1 MTDAENPRAR
11 AAFTGRLQDV
21 PLVEVLHFI
30 SLNRKSGRLVLTQR
44 GGHGLVLLRT
54 GAIIYAASSSVR
66 ETFGSIL
73 VARGLV
79 QEQVLVNALELQ
91 HASGEEKRLGTVLVE
106 MGAVTLE
113 QVEDAVR
120 YQTGVVLTEL
130 CQWRDGYFR
139 LEAFEIPSH
148 GEIAVDAQDFV
159 VTRGLNT
166 ERLLLEVA
174 TTLDESGLSDP
185 DTPPPNPIEDLP
197 SLGYPIPN
205 DTPQPLSG
213 LLNEVAAP
221 ILRGEV
227 TARILREAETAVT
240 RGVLFLL
247 RRDEAV
253 AVGCFGVDRPGLLTD
268 QPLTLSLREVSAL
281 TEVLERREAWRGPL
295 LGLDGNLHLLAALGS
310 EGLPRETVVVPMIV
324 GDRVAMLFYGD
335 TGVGVAPLGNLAS
348 LEMLMVESAL
358 EMERETLEA
367 RRRTV
372 ARAQRG
378 A

>member
-1 MTDAENPRAR
+1 
-11 AAFTGRLQDV
+11 V

-44 GGHGLVLLRT
+44 GGHGLVLLRD

-79 QEQVLVNALELQ
+79 QEKTLVAALELQ

-106 MGAVTLE
+106 MGVLTHE
-113 QVEDAVR
+113 QVEEAVR
-120 YQTGVVLTEL
+120 YQTGVVLAEL

-174 TTLDESGLSDP
+174 TTLDESGLSEP
-185 DTPPPNPIEDLP
+185 DTEPPLQTDDAGLPDFPAPNEF
-197 SLGYPIPN
+197 
-205 DTPQPLSG
+205 PQALSG
-213 LLNEVAAP
+213 LLTEVAAP

-227 TARILREAETAVT
+227 TARILREAEAAVT
-240 RGVLFLL
+240 RGVLLLL
-247 RRDEAV
+247 RRSEAV

-268 QPLTLSLREVSAL
+268 QPLTLSLSEASVL
-281 TEVLERREAWRGPL
+281 TDVLERREAWRGPL
-295 LGLDGNLHLLAALGS
+295 LGSDGNLRLLEALGAQ
-310 EGLPRETVVVPMIV
+310 GLPRESVVVPMIV

-335 TGVGVAPLGNLAS
+335 TGVGVAPLGSLSS
-348 LEMLMVESAL
+348 LEMLMVESSL

-367 RRRTV
+367 RQRTL
-372 ARAQRG
+372 ARVQRG